1 MEFAVKFRALPL
13 LCVYAVAGPG
23 ILAQKIEI
31 APATVLID
39 QAPSIR
45 IRGVAPGASITVAAD
60 LRDGAGHLWRSEAQ
74 FNSDTQG
81 VVDLAAQAPVK
92 GSYREASAAGLVW
105 SMRPAEHDVHFFAP
119 PHEEDEQ
126 TVHFHLLVNGREVAG
141 ADLVQRYVATGV
153 RTVRL
158 EGALHGTLF
167 LPPQA
172 SGGGTKVPG
181 VLVVGGSEGGLPRAR
196 AAWLASHG
204 YAALA
209 LAYFHYEDLP
219 ATLRDIPLEYFGRAL
234 GWMMQRPEINA
245 ARLGVMGT
253 SRGGELAL
261 QLGSMYPAVHAVVA
275 YVPANFR
282 VASCCGRP
290 FGAAWTLHGE
300 PLAWAVPGFRD
311 DPTTLMRATIA
322 VEQIHGPVLMIG
334 GESDGV
340 WSSSEMVQAA
350 AIRLRQAHFGYPVVA
365 LIYPHAG
372 HRAGMPEILPAWN
385 NGVLHPLT
393 GRVVDLGG
401 TQEGNAE
408 STLDAIPKVL
418 DFLRTSLAAGA
429 GAPVTEGSAPGAT
442 ER

>member
-1 MEFAVKFRALPL
+1 MQIR
-13 LCVYAVAGPG
+13 VAGIALLVG
-23 ILAQKIEI
+23 CSLSGSAQKIEI
-31 APATVLID
+31 APGTVLID
-39 QAPSIR
+39 EAPSIR
-45 IRGVAPGASITVAAD
+45 VSGVEPGASVTVAAD
-60 LRDGAGHLWRSEAQ
+60 LSDGAGHPWHSEAQ
-74 FNSDTQG
+74 FTADAQG
-81 VVDLAAQAPVK
+81 GVDLAAQAPVK
-92 GSYREASAAGLVW
+92 GSYREASAMGLVW
-105 SMRPAEHDVHFFAP
+105 SMRPAEHGVHFFAP
-119 PHEEDEQ
+119 PHDEDEQ
-126 TVHFHLLVNGREVAG
+126 TVHFRLLLSGREVAS
-141 ADLVQRYVATGV
+141 ADLVQRYVAAGV

-158 EGALHGTLF
+158 EGALNGTLF
-167 LPPQA
+167 LPPEA
-172 SGGGTKVPG
+172 GEGDTKVPG
-181 VLVVGGSEGGLPRAR
+181 MLVVGGSEGGLPRAR

-209 LAYFHYEDLP
+209 LAYFRYEDLP

-234 GWMMQRPEINA
+234 GWMMQRQEIDA

-261 QLGSMYPAVHAVVA
+261 QLGSMYPEIHAVVA

-290 FGAAWTLHGE
+290 FGAAWTWHGE
-300 PLAWAVPGFRD
+300 PLTWVLPGIRE
-311 DPTTLMRATIA
+311 DPATLMRATIA

-350 AIRLRQAHFGYPVVA
+350 ASRLRQAHFGYPVVT

-372 HRAGMPEILPAWN
+372 HRAGMPEIVPAWN
-385 NGVLHPLT
+385 NGMLHPLT
-393 GRVVDLGG
+393 GRMVDLGG
-401 TQEGNAE
+401 TPEGNAE

-429 GAPVTEGSAPGAT
+429 AAPVTEGSGTGAT
-442 ER
+442 GR

>member
-1 MEFAVKFRALPL
+1 MKFRAIPM
-13 LCVYAVAGPG
+13 LCVCAVAGPG

-39 QAPSIR
+39 EAPSIR
-45 IRGVAPGASITVAAD
+45 VTGVAPGASVTVEAD
-60 LRDGAGHLWRSEAQ
+60 LSDGNGKPWHSEAQ
-74 FNSDTQG
+74 FAADAQG
-81 VVDLAAQAPVK
+81 GVDLAAQAPAK
-92 GSYREASAAGLVW
+92 GSYREASAMGLVW

-119 PHEEDEQ
+119 PHDSEEQ
-126 TVHFHLLVNGREVAG
+126 TVHFQLLYGGKEVG
-141 ADLVQRYVATGV
+141 SADLVQRYVAAGV
-153 RTVRL
+153 RTVRV

-167 LPPQA
+167 LPPEA
-172 SGGGTKVPG
+172 GRGDTKVPG

-204 YAALA
+204 CAALA

-234 GWMMQRPEINA
+234 AWMAQRPEIDA
-245 ARLGVMGT
+245 KRLGVMGT

-261 QLGSMYPAVHAVVA
+261 QLGSMYPEIHAVVA
-275 YVPANFR
+275 YVPANIR

-290 FGAAWTLHGE
+290 FGAAWTWHGE
-300 PLAWAVPGFRD
+300 GLAWALPGM
-311 DPTTLMRATIA
+311 PNNPATLMRATIA
-322 VEQIHGPVLMIG
+322 VEGIHGPVLMIG

-350 AIRLRQAHFGYPVVA
+350 ASRLRQAHFGYPVVTLTYA
-365 LIYPHAG
+365 HAG
-372 HRAGMPEILPAWN
+372 HRAGMPEILPTWN

-393 GRVVDLGG
+393 GRLTDLGG
-401 TQEGNAE
+401 TPEGNAE

-418 DFLRTSLAAGA
+418 DFLRTSLAADA
-429 GAPVTEGSAPGAT
+429 AAPVTEGRAPGAT
-442 ER
+442 RR